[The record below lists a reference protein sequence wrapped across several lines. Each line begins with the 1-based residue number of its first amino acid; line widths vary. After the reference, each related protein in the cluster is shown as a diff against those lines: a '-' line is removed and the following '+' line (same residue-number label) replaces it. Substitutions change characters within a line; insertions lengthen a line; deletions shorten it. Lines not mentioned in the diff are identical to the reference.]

1 MWTSSLAL
9 SLPALTPLP
18 WWSCVFPSEP
28 APKSHT
34 DGSEGTTAREE
45 EREREEGRQTER
57 SNRGLLS
64 VRVNPSKPPSLPP
77 PSHRPTHTTQNSD
90 WQSQIDCWLLIS
102 ICRSMAPF
110 TLELDRQHPLTL
122 PSPPPPSPCVV
133 GAGVVSGSEAS
144 TLTLHPTG
152 RRETAAPVRRHCS
165 SLFVFQGQTIKRC

>member
-1 MWTSSLAL
+1 MWTSSPAL

-64 VRVNPSKPPSLPP
+64 VRANPSKPPPPRHPDPPTPHKTLTGRVRLTVGSPSLFAGPR
-77 PSHRPTHTTQNSD
+77 H
-90 WQSQIDCWLLIS
+90 
-102 ICRSMAPF
+102 PF
-110 TLELDRQHPLTL
+110 TLELDTLDTTTPSDSALPLTPVPL
-122 PSPPPPSPCVV
+122 CCW
-133 GAGVVSGSEAS
+133 
-144 TLTLHPTG
+144 G
-152 RRETAAPVRRHCS
+152 RG
-165 SLFVFQGQTIKRC
+165 GQRV